1 MDSNNFKSE
10 LDELSQNAKEL
21 LVNDFR
27 PYEPSVNVSN
37 ISEVVTNIFV
47 DIIKHAAGTV
57 SQDTLEKQKQ
67 LKSSIDLKEK
77 YGKYLLKECAN
88 HCAMTGCGK
97 LLFVSREK
105 NIDDV
110 YEISHINKN
119 KGPTIDNL
127 IALCPHC
134 FAMYQMDNKKKKN
147 NKRINY

>member
-47 DIIKHAAGTV
+47 DIIKHAAGMV

-67 LKSSIDLKEK
+67 LKSSIRFKRK
-77 YGKYLLKECAN
+77 IWKI
-88 HCAMTGCGK
+88 
-97 LLFVSREK
+97 FV
-105 NIDDV
+105 
-110 YEISHINKN
+110 
-119 KGPTIDNL
+119 
-127 IALCPHC
+127 
-134 FAMYQMDNKKKKN
+134 
-147 NKRINY
+147 KRVC